1 MIFTALGLLV
11 LAVALLIG
19 GIAKTS
25 VLLLMLSLVSAV
37 AAVAVVALTYSI
49 AKRTGDTS
57 GALPTMGAPVV
68 AGGPMP
74 GAPGQGQGVF
84 MYVPV
89 EQLSNL
95 APAAAAMKVGAAGN
109 GNGSGSASAPPIAG
123 YDDMT
128 AEQIGKLVSSGALND
143 AQLQSLRD
151 YEASHS
157 ARKTVLDRIDRSL
170 YQA

>member
-57 GALPTMGAPVV
+57 GALPTMAGPAG

-74 GAPGQGQGVF
+74 NAPGQGVF

-109 GNGSGSASAPPIAG
+109 GNGSGGASAAPIAG